1 MDLLCFSFVCFV
13 TGESII
19 GSLHFHRSII
29 NNHMDSGKKASQ
41 SLYFNKNYKSP
52 YTKLKKYNIKIELC
66 VATSN
71 SE

>member
-1 MDLLCFSFVCFV
+1 
-13 TGESII
+13 
-19 GSLHFHRSII
+19 
-29 NNHMDSGKKASQ
+29 MDSGKKASQ

-71 SE
+71 SEQLKEQCKCDPQISKSDLKQINPIAKTV

>member
-1 MDLLCFSFVCFV
+1 
-13 TGESII
+13 
-19 GSLHFHRSII
+19 
-29 NNHMDSGKKASQ
+29 MDSGKKASQ